1 MNLPALQHLK
11 GQCRQHLGAMRMAWA
26 RALYNPELQ
35 HAGHMQRLAGLL
47 QARYGF
53 SRSDADV
60 QVQGFLPAKPARQWP
75 LLLWRV
81 NR

>member
-11 GQCRQHLGAMRMAWA
+11 GQWRQHLGAMRMAWA
-26 RALYNPELQ
+26 RALHNPELH

-53 SRSDADV
+53 SRSDADA
-60 QVQGFLPAKPARQWP
+60 QVQGFFARKSQRDSGP
-75 LLLWRV
+75 V
-81 NR
+81 

>member
-53 SRSDADV
+53 SRGDADV
-60 QVQGFLPAKPARQWP
+60 QVQGFLPA
-75 LLLWRV
+75 
-81 NR
+81 